1 MHPPWEA
8 VQSTAPASILNC
20 LPFLMSKKWEAVQT
34 RGGPQ
39 LFSDGGGVCPRF
51 MSHFASNR
59 GGPNFSHSAI
69 GPFCVTQDGKFQ
81 GPYPA
86 RLFPSCGLSLFAQRR
101 MGNWPGL
108 IRPQIS
114 HSACSQLCA
123 TQNGNRPRRP
133 EPRRDGLPRPRCPA
147 SGTFLAFRRF
157 WRAFRR
163 FVAPVAF
170 GFGFG
175 GTMRPG
181 SRFGPLSRALYLRFC
196 RCRYRPWGETSR
208 KNQT

>member
-1 MHPPWEA
+1 MWSSSRKAGRARPLPAMHPPWEA

-20 LPFLMSKKWEAVQT
+20 LPFLMSKKWEAVQY
-34 RGGPQ
+34 
-39 LFSDGGGVCPRF
+39 
-51 MSHFASNR
+51 A